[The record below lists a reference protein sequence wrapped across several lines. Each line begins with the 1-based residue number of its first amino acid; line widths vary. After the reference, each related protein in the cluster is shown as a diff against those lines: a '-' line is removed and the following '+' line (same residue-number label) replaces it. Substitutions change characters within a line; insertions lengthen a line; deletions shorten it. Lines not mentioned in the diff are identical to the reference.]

1 LTNPSSIYY
10 LLKINCNFN
19 SLQKVGSISCPRKND
34 GGKGEFR
41 IPPGVLG
48 NQDSQLMVTRGA
60 EMGMKEEEL
69 IERLMKEDEEFLK
82 AKQNHAQFAKQLEG
96 LESKPYLTPQD
107 EMEIKILK
115 KKKLAAKDQMEKI
128 LMKYR

>member
-1 LTNPSSIYY
+1 MEI
-10 LLKINCNFN
+10 
-19 SLQKVGSISCPRKND
+19 
-34 GGKGEFR
+34 
-41 IPPGVLG
+41 
-48 NQDSQLMVTRGA
+48 RGA

-69 IERLMKEDEEFLK
+69 IERLMKADEEFLK
-82 AKQNHAQFAKQLEG
+82 AKQNHTQLAKQLEE
-96 LESKPYLTPQD
+96 LENKPYLTPQN